1 MKDILELR
9 ETRSH
14 LTLSAGDILKR
25 AEAENRYL
33 TPDEQKQ
40 SDELMVK
47 ADAITDEI
55 ASINAAIA
63 QAEKIKTK
71 VSDNG
76 KADQP
81 RAPIAQPSSEPKA
94 STAITPLPRYSSLKA
109 FVAKDGKERAED
121 AYASG
126 MWLIANFFGSDNPN
140 HRKAREYCSQHLP
153 GEYWN
158 AMSTGVPA
166 AGGNLVPD
174 VMAQT
179 IIDLREQYG
188 VFRQWCDVM
197 PMSSDYQIV
206 PRRSGSVTPSWTA
219 EGVAITASSPTFDNV
234 TLTAKK
240 LAAYTLIS
248 SELTEDAIINVAD
261 WVTMDIGKQFA
272 YEEDRVGFKGT
283 GIASDGNINGLFNKA
298 TEAGSAGS
306 FIVVATA
313 THNTFAEL
321 DATDIATLMA
331 ACPQYAL
338 NGAAFFVSQNGA
350 QLTFG
355 RLMAAAGGNTQIT
368 LAAENISAARAKGII
383 GYYQGY
389 PIVGC
394 QVLPVESDTKTN
406 VGMLAFGNLRM
417 AATLGERRQVR
428 FAMDSSIKF
437 AEDQIA
443 IKATT
448 RLDINI
454 HDLGSATVAGPI
466 VVLKGGSS

>member
-1 MKDILELR
+1 MPSVTMSDSFSNPPP
-9 ETRSH
+9 TV
-14 LTLSAGDILKR
+14 TLS
-25 AEAENRYL
+25 N
-33 TPDEQKQ
+33 
-40 SDELMVK
+40 SV
-47 ADAITDEI
+47 
-55 ASINAAIA
+55 
-63 QAEKIKTK
+63 
-71 VSDNG
+71 
-76 KADQP
+76 
-81 RAPIAQPSSEPKA
+81 
-94 STAITPLPRYSSLKA
+94 
-109 FVAKDGKERAED
+109 
-121 AYASG
+121 
-126 MWLIANFFGSDNPN
+126 
-140 HRKAREYCSQHLP
+140 
-153 GEYWN
+153 
-158 AMSTGVPA
+158 
-166 AGGNLVPD
+166 
-174 VMAQT
+174 
-179 IIDLREQYG
+179 
-188 VFRQWCDVM
+188 
-197 PMSSDYQIV
+197 
-206 PRRSGSVTPSWTA
+206 SGSVTPSWTA

-321 DATDIATLMA
+321 DATDIAVLMA
-331 ACPQYAL
+331 ALPQYAL